1 MAEKIMT
8 IGDICQKALQALEG
22 YEVPSVPPAERAPP
36 AGLAASLEVCRGTD
50 DVSAALLVYLIV
62 QALEEPAGVR
72 EAVRH
77 WLGSTGEGSKG
88 EGGRGSG

>member
-1 MAEKIMT
+1 MAEELRT
-8 IGDICQKALQALEG
+8 IGDLCQGVLQALEG

-62 QALEEPAGVR
+62 QALEEPAVVR
-72 EAVRH
+72 EAFGH
-77 WLGSTGEGSKG
+77 WLGSKGKGG